1 MKTLGWRVCRSVLIL
16 FLGLFIAPA
25 QAEDPISLEEAVQIA
40 LGAGDPTV
48 TRYAAQ
54 AAALD
59 DNAVADRQLP
69 DPELRIGLVNWPTD
83 SFEFDQEPMTQIQVG
98 VLQEF
103 PRGDTLRFQQ
113 QRRKAESSGAR
124 AEALLQE
131 LQIVFDVRWV
141 WLEIFYTWGAL
152 NSVNE
157 SREAVRD
164 LIADIEAIFA
174 TGLQSNQDLLRADLE
189 LDLLDDRAI
198 EIARQADLLRANLAR
213 FVGAAAARRTLATT
227 LPDLGRIPAKEIIA
241 TSLPNHPEILIEDK
255 RISARHSE
263 INIANEQYSPS
274 WRLEARYGVRSAARS
289 DFASLMVVV
298 ELPMFTARRQDKR
311 LSAAKHAK
319 QAARLD
325 RSAKVLDLKRQLD
338 RAYADWSRYGERI
351 QLFETVV
358 IKRASDTADGALES
372 YENQTADFAELI
384 RARLVQLDTELQL
397 LRLRVD
403 RTQSAAALLFLAGER
418 P

>member
-1 MKTLGWRVCRSVLIL
+1 
-16 FLGLFIAPA
+16 
-25 QAEDPISLEEAVQIA
+25 
-40 LGAGDPTV
+40 
-48 TRYAAQ
+48 
-54 AAALD
+54 
-59 DNAVADRQLP
+59 
-69 DPELRIGLVNWPTD
+69 
-83 SFEFDQEPMTQIQVG
+83 MTQIQVG

-164 LIADIEAIFA
+164 LIADIEASFA